1 MGLDGFG
8 AGPWMMDF
16 GPDTH
21 FYQAEAQWNFCFM
34 GGSTVVIGKNS
45 PKRRVLVSRNLFTFL
60 VSLFGNNLS
69 MGALFN

>member
-21 FYQAEAQWNFCFM
+21 FYQAETHGIF
-34 GGSTVVIGKNS
+34 
-45 PKRRVLVSRNLFTFL
+45 VLWVDQLL
-60 VSLFGNNLS
+60 
-69 MGALFN
+69 